1 MDTMAQHPK
10 KIDKYDID
18 CVLGEGAMG
27 LVYKAH
33 DPRIGRTVAIK
44 TIHKHLLEDK
54 IGEELRSRF
63 AHEVRAVGKLTHPNI
78 VAIYETD
85 EYYESTNETV
95 PIPYFV
101 MEFVEGK
108 ELDYYLKEG
117 GRFPLEKSLDIVR
130 QMLSAFEYTHRLGI
144 VHRDIKPA
152 NIFIT
157 DEGEVKIADF
167 GIARIE
173 NSNLTQAGSVLGTP
187 NYMSPEQC
195 TGQSMDHRSDLFSI
209 GIVFY
214 ELLTGEKPFNG
225 NSMHAVMHKI
235 VSSEPDKPSDLN
247 PAVPTALNLVV
258 AKALGKSPAMRFQSA
273 GEFRKAIDAAMKD
286 SSNSLDSTIPVS
298 AAASATVVINP
309 PQEKKETSS
318 RVTVIVSACVLAA
331 AVAGGAYW
339 FMQNGL
345 TQHGTTAQPPDST
358 TLSPAETTSPA
369 SVSNADLS
377 ATPSASNEAVTLTP
391 EQQDKIT
398 KLLKVGSISEK
409 TGRLVWPP
417 TSNAAFVYRTVLQID
432 PNNAEALTGLRGI
445 ADKLYAQAEEMLQNG
460 DKEALKAHI
469 DMCREAFPNDERF
482 VRIMQLQNKK

>member
-1 MDTMAQHPK
+1 
-10 KIDKYDID
+10 
-18 CVLGEGAMG
+18 MG

-54 IGEELRSRF
+54 IGEELRNRF

-85 EYYESTNETV
+85 EYFESANEAV

-101 MEFVEGK
+101 MEFVQGK
-108 ELDYYLKEG
+108 ELDFYLKDG
-117 GRFPLEKSLDIVR
+117 GRFPLDKALDIVR
-130 QMLSAFEYTHRLGI
+130 QMLSAFDYTHRLGI

-152 NIFIT
+152 NVFIT

-195 TGQSMDHRSDLFSI
+195 TGQAMDHRSDLFSI

-235 VSSEPDKPSDLN
+235 VSSEPEKPSDLN
-247 PAVPTALNLVV
+247 PSVPPALNLVI
-258 AKALGKSPAMRFQSA
+258 AKALAKSPAMRFQSA
-273 GEFRKAIDAAMKD
+273 DEFRKAIDAAMKGATP
-286 SSNSLDSTIPVS
+286 SLDATIPVGGG
-298 AAASATVVINP
+298 ASATVVINP
-309 PQEKKETSS
+309 PPGKKDAAS
-318 RVTVIVSACVLAA
+318 RVTAIIAASVLAII
-331 AVAGGAYW
+331 VAGGAYW
-339 FMQNGL
+339 F
-345 TQHGTTAQPPDST
+345 TQRGAGSAGVSPPVTTTPVAPVENDAVST
-358 TLSPAETTSPA
+358 ASMPAEP
-369 SVSNADLS
+369 
-377 ATPSASNEAVTLTP
+377 VTLTP
-391 EQQDKIT
+391 EQQDKIA
-398 KLLKVGSISEK
+398 KLLKVASISEK

-432 PNNAEALTGLRGI
+432 PNNTEAQSGLRSI

-460 DKEALKAHI
+460 DREALKAHI
-469 DMCREAFPNDERF
+469 DLCREAFPNDERF
-482 VRIMQLQNKK
+482 VRILQLAQKE